1 MIRRLL
7 TVSAWAL
14 LVPVVASQGQEAPA
28 PATAPQALTIEEAIA
43 RALAKN
49 FDLQIQTFAR
59 ENAEAA
65 LNIAEATFE
74 PDLTYTTSRSESQS
88 AVASSVL
95 DGTSQPRNSSYNN
108 RISATQR
115 IVTGAT
121 VTASTNLNRS
131 SNNSANT
138 ILNPS
143 YNSDFSLTV
152 RQPLLQ
158 GAGIAYTR
166 AAVDRATIG
175 VTRSNL
181 EFKDTVLTV
190 VRNVEAAYYNL
201 GFARE
206 QEQVRRFSLELAERL
221 LEENQTRRNTGIAT
235 DLEVLQA
242 EVGVAN
248 ARRALIQAQQAV
260 RDREDALLNLIGQFE
275 FNTPLGAVTLSDL
288 ETPAVSI
295 ERSYQVARDQ
305 SPSFASAKLAI
316 EQLKIDLHT
325 AKRDRLPGLSV
336 GATGGYNARQASA
349 SNAAEELW
357 SGDGYNWTIDLTLN
371 VPIGFK
377 AEKARYR
384 QAVIGLSREEKRL
397 EQLEQSLLV
406 QVRSAVRA
414 VEINIE
420 SVEIS
425 RKATE
430 LSQRQFD
437 LEKARFDAGI
447 STFRRVQES
456 QEDLD
461 NARVAELQARI
472 ALRIALADLARLEAS
487 SLERYKINVAP

>member
-1 MIRRLL
+1 MIRRIL
-7 TVSAWAL
+7 TAAALAVS
-14 LVPVVASQGQEAPA
+14 VTVVASQGQETAAQAP
-28 PATAPQALTIEEAIA
+28 ALTIEEAIA
-43 RALAKN
+43 RALAQN
-49 FDLQIQTFAR
+49 YDLQIQTFTR
-59 ENAEAA
+59 ESVSET
-65 LNIAEATFE
+65 LNIAEAAFE
-74 PDLTYTTSRSESQS
+74 PDLTYTTSRSANQS
-88 AVASSVL
+88 ARAASEL
-95 DGTSQPRNSSYNN
+95 DGAAQPRSSSYNN
-108 RISATQR
+108 RLSASKRIS
-115 IVTGAT
+115 TGAT
-121 VTASTNLNRS
+121 ITASTNLNRA
-131 SNNSANT
+131 SNNSRNT

-143 YNSDFSLTV
+143 FNSDFSITV
-152 RQPLLQ
+152 RQPLLA
-158 GAGIAYTR
+158 GAGTAYNR
-166 AAVDRATIG
+166 AAVNRARLG
-175 VTRSNL
+175 VERAQL
-181 EFKDTVLTV
+181 DFKNSILTV

-221 LEENQTRRNTGIAT
+221 LEENQTRRDTGIAT

-248 ARRALIQAQQAV
+248 ARRSLIQAQQTV

-275 FNTPLGAVTLSDL
+275 FNQSIGEVKLSDL
-288 ETPAVSI
+288 ETPAVSM
-295 ERSYQVARDQ
+295 ERSFQLAREQ
-305 SPSFASAKLAI
+305 SPDFASSKLAI
-316 EQLKIDLHT
+316 EQLKIDLLT
-325 AKRDRLPGLSV
+325 AKRDSLPALSV
-336 GATGGYNARQASA
+336 GATGGYNARQATA
-349 SNAAEELW
+349 TEAAEELW
-357 SGDGYNWTIDLTLN
+357 SGDGYNWTLDLSLN
-371 VPIGFK
+371 VPLGFK

-397 EQLEQSLLV
+397 EQLEQNLLV

-472 ALRIALADLARLEAS
+472 ALRLALADLARLEAS
-487 SLERYKINVAP
+487 SLERYSITLAE

>member
-1 MIRRLL
+1 MIRRIL
-7 TVSAWAL
+7 SAAFWVL
-14 LVPVVASQGQEAPA
+14 LVPVTASQGQEPAAAPA
-28 PATAPQALTIEEAIA
+28 GLTIEEAIA
-43 RALAKN
+43 RALGKN

-59 ENAEAA
+59 ESAEQA
-65 LNIAEATFE
+65 LNIAEATYE
-74 PDLTYTTSRSESQS
+74 PDLTYTSSRSESQS
-88 AVASSVL
+88 AVASSTL
-95 DGTSQPRNSSYNN
+95 DGASQPRNSSYNN
-108 RISATQR
+108 RVSATQR

-121 VTASTNLNRS
+121 VTASTNLNRA
-131 SNNSANT
+131 SNNSVNT
-138 ILNPS
+138 LLNPS
-143 YNSDFSLTV
+143 FNSDFSLTV

-158 GAGIAYTR
+158 GAGLAYNR
-166 AAVDRATIG
+166 ANIDRAKIG
-175 VTRSNL
+175 VARSEL
-181 EFKDTVLTV
+181 DFKNAVLTV

-206 QEQVRRFSLELAERL
+206 QREVRKFSLALTETL
-221 LEENQTRRNTGIAT
+221 LEENKTRRDTGIAT

-248 ARRALIQAQQAV
+248 ARRTLLQSEQTV

-275 FNTPLGAVTLSDL
+275 FNTSLGEVKLSDFQ
-288 ETPAVSI
+288 TPAVSM
-295 ERSYQVARDQ
+295 ERSYQLAREQ
-305 SPSFASAKLAI
+305 SPDFASSKLAI
-316 EQLKIDLHT
+316 EQLRLDLLT

-349 SNAAEELW
+349 SKAAEELW
-357 SGDGYNWTIDLTLN
+357 TGDGYNWTIDLTLN
-371 VPIGFK
+371 VPLGFK

-384 QAVIGLSREEKRL
+384 QAMIGVSREEKRL
-397 EQLEQSLLV
+397 EQLEQNLLV
-406 QVRSAVRA
+406 QVRSAVRS

-461 NARVAELQARI
+461 NSRVAELQARI
-472 ALRIALADLARLEAS
+472 ALRLALADLARLEAS
-487 SLERYKINVAP
+487 SLDRYKITLGQ